1 MIQKFSNSKFYL
13 ICCYFMICLI
23 FYRPKPPEEKEEET
37 EVLDDES
44 EINLDR
50 IEEEMIAAYSD
61 DSDEENIFRLDDLKS
76 VKKEI
81 LSNELKSNVDEETWK
96 QEVIF
101 LKTFY
106 QYHLFVCNIFR
117 LREYCLY

>member
-1 MIQKFSNSKFYL
+1 
-13 ICCYFMICLI
+13 
-23 FYRPKPPEEKEEET
+23 
-37 EVLDDES
+37 
-44 EINLDR
+44 
-50 IEEEMIAAYSD
+50 MIAAYSD